1 VADSALAIVAD
12 AVFKVLN
19 VPSLTAP
26 PPIGAGAKRVVDQPV
41 LSPVDDDIPFP
52 FVWYELAAER
62 MAGGLGPGP
71 WLLEIDLRVHVFSTA
86 PGMQEAQAIVQEV
99 IRLLRQA
106 EKAGALPVAGWL
118 SAYAPHDATIT
129 LPYELLNNVPVRELV
144 AESRIYLQEAA

>member
-1 VADSALAIVAD
+1 MADSALDAVAD

-26 PPIGAGAKRVVDQPV
+26 PPIGAGGKRVVDQPV
-41 LSPVDDDIPFP
+41 ITEGAQSFP

-71 WLLEIDLRVHVFSTA
+71 WLLEVDLRVHVFSTE
-86 PGMQEAQAIVQEV
+86 PGMHEAQAIIQEV

-106 EKAGALPVAGWL
+106 ERAGALPVAGWA
-118 SAYAPHDATIT
+118 SSYAPHDATIT
-129 LPYELLNNVPVRELV
+129 LPFELLNNVPVRELV